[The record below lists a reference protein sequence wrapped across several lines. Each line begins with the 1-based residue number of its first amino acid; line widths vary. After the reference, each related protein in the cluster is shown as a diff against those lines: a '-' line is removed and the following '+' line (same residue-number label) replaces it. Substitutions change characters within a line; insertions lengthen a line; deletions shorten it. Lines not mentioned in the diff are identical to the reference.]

1 MKIKKSKLII
11 NMESCKQAS
20 ELANSVAFNAI
31 IIVGIIISATGFVVE
46 IWVMLKI
53 TNRILLHQNTRILII
68 THQLWLIL
76 HCAARVFTYTYIL
89 VGYQKKH
96 TDPCGYMMFPWEC
109 LMIRGPIILTS
120 SLNVASVP
128 AIVSERAIAT
138 FLSSKYENF
147 GKTIAVVLIMA
158 QTVIGIGCVL
168 FLYGNFSLLKYGM
181 MVYCARASNKAS
193 AKVIVV
199 LSFQAAISFI
209 SALVLPLLFSIN
221 KRLHRNKIH
230 VNLSHRYQI
239 MENINSLQ
247 TLSPMVAFHALL
259 LAVYMSAH
267 CLYYTFNSTFPK
279 FSLTTAIY
287 LECVQL
293 TPLYALTLPIA
304 IVWTEKYV
312 RKTVQENRRKV
323 IELTGSEVADHYF
336 IYELLRNENRFTVNF
351 ENIICVFFFRQ
362 FSKDLWER
370 MLENVQFL

>member
-1 MKIKKSKLII
+1 
-11 NMESCKQAS
+11 MELCKQAS
-20 ELANSVAFNAI
+20 ELANSIVFNAI
-31 IIVGIIISATGFVVE
+31 LILVIIISVTGIIFE
-46 IWVMLKI
+46 IWVMLKT
-53 TNRILLHQNTRILII
+53 TNHILLHRNIRILII

-76 HCAARVFTYTYIL
+76 HCAARVFTYTYML

-109 LMIRGPIILTS
+109 LIRGPIILTS

-138 FLSSKYENF
+138 FFSSKYENF

-168 FLYGNFSLLKYGM
+168 FIYGNFSLLKYGM

-193 AKVIVV
+193 AKVIV
-199 LSFQAAISFI
+199 
-209 SALVLPLLFSIN
+209 
-221 KRLHRNKIH
+221 RLHRNKIH

-247 TLSPMVAFHALL
+247 TLLPMVAFHALL

-267 CLYYTFNSTFPK
+267 CLYYTFNSTIPK

-323 IELTGSEVADHYF
+323 MELTGSEVADHYF
-336 IYELLRNENRFTVNF
+336 AVF
-351 ENIICVFFFRQ
+351 ERSAGKNA
-362 FSKDLWER
+362 
-370 MLENVQFL
+370 

>member
-1 MKIKKSKLII
+1 
-11 NMESCKQAS
+11 MELCKQAS
-20 ELANSVAFNAI
+20 ELANSIVFNAI
-31 IIVGIIISATGFVVE
+31 LILVIIISVTGIIFE
-46 IWVMLKI
+46 IWVMLKT
-53 TNRILLHQNTRILII
+53 TNHILLHRNIRILII

-76 HCAARVFTYTYIL
+76 HCAARVFTYTYML

-109 LMIRGPIILTS
+109 LIRGPIILTS

-138 FLSSKYENF
+138 FFSSKYENF

-168 FLYGNFSLLKYGM
+168 FIYGNFSLLKYGM

-199 LSFQAAISFI
+199 LSFHAAISFI

-247 TLSPMVAFHALL
+247 TLLPMVAFHALL

-267 CLYYTFNSTFPK
+267 CLYYTFNSTIPK

-323 IELTGSEVADHYF
+323 MELTGSEVADHYF
-336 IYELLRNENRFTVNF
+336 AVF
-351 ENIICVFFFRQ
+351 ERSAGKNA
-362 FSKDLWER
+362 
-370 MLENVQFL
+370 

>member
-1 MKIKKSKLII
+1 
-11 NMESCKQAS
+11 
-20 ELANSVAFNAI
+20 
-31 IIVGIIISATGFVVE
+31 
-46 IWVMLKI
+46 MLV
-53 TNRILLHQNTRILII
+53 R
-68 THQLWLIL
+68 
-76 HCAARVFTYTYIL
+76 
-89 VGYQKKH
+89 YQKKH

-138 FLSSKYENF
+138 FFSSKYENF

-168 FLYGNFSLLKYGM
+168 FIYGNFSLLKYGM

-209 SALVLPLLFSIN
+209 SAL
-221 KRLHRNKIH
+221 RLHRNKIH

-247 TLSPMVAFHALL
+247 TLLPMVAFHALL

-267 CLYYTFNSTFPK
+267 CLYYTFNSTIPK

-287 LECVQL
+287 LECSFYLQ
-293 TPLYALTLPIA
+293 I
-304 IVWTEKYV
+304 
-312 RKTVQENRRKV
+312 
-323 IELTGSEVADHYF
+323 
-336 IYELLRNENRFTVNF
+336 
-351 ENIICVFFFRQ
+351 
-362 FSKDLWER
+362 
-370 MLENVQFL
+370 

>member
-1 MKIKKSKLII
+1 MLVKNIRLII

-181 MVYCARASNKAS
+181 MVYCAR
-193 AKVIVV
+193 
-199 LSFQAAISFI
+199 
-209 SALVLPLLFSIN
+209 
-221 KRLHRNKIH
+221 RLHRNKIH

-247 TLSPMVAFHALL
+247 TLSPM
-259 LAVYMSAH
+259 
-267 CLYYTFNSTFPK
+267 
-279 FSLTTAIY
+279 
-287 LECVQL
+287 
-293 TPLYALTLPIA
+293 
-304 IVWTEKYV
+304 
-312 RKTVQENRRKV
+312 
-323 IELTGSEVADHYF
+323 
-336 IYELLRNENRFTVNF
+336 
-351 ENIICVFFFRQ
+351 
-362 FSKDLWER
+362 
-370 MLENVQFL
+370 

>member
-1 MKIKKSKLII
+1 
-11 NMESCKQAS
+11 MESCKQAS

-31 IIVGIIISATGFVVE
+31 IIVWIIISATGFVVE

-53 TNRILLHQNTRILII
+53 TNRILLHRNTRILII

-76 HCAARVFTYTYIL
+76 HCAIRVFTYTYML

-138 FLSSKYENF
+138 FFSSKYENF

-168 FLYGNFSLLKYGM
+168 FIYGNFSLLKYGM

-193 AKVIVV
+193 AKVIV
-199 LSFQAAISFI
+199 
-209 SALVLPLLFSIN
+209 
-221 KRLHRNKIH
+221 RLHRNKIH

-247 TLSPMVAFHALL
+247 TLLPMVAFHALL

-267 CLYYTFNSTFPK
+267 CLYYTFNSTIPK

-323 IELTGSEVADHYF
+323 MELTGSEVADHYF
-336 IYELLRNENRFTVNF
+336 AVF
-351 ENIICVFFFRQ
+351 ERSAGKNA
-362 FSKDLWER
+362 
-370 MLENVQFL
+370 